1 MPNTMNKINIFN
13 MNSPLYS
20 LRWFIVSTA
29 LVISFLAWHNLN
41 GGRMF
46 TSKSQDEWSS
56 SGPGYH
62 K

>member
-1 MPNTMNKINIFN
+1 MKKINFFN
-13 MNSPLYS
+13 LHSPLYP

-29 LVISFLAWHNLN
+29 LVLVFLSWHNLN

-46 TSKSQDEWSS
+46 TRSGSPDWKS

>member
-1 MPNTMNKINIFN
+1 MKQLNFFKAQ
-13 MNSPLYS
+13 SPLYP
-20 LRWFIVSTA
+20 LRWFILTTA
-29 LVISFLAWHNLN
+29 FVIFFLAWHNLN

-46 TSKSQDEWSS
+46 TSKSQDEWNS